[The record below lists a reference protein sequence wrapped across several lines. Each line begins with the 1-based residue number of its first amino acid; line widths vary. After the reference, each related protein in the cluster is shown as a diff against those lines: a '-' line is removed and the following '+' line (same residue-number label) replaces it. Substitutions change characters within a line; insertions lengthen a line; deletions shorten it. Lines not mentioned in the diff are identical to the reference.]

1 MSINFSGLATGLD
14 TASLVDQL
22 VALEKIPANKL
33 ADRKSDAGRRQAIVS
48 DLITK
53 LTALKTAR
61 TQLDSPSEIRAVTAS
76 SSDPKVAVAGSGS
89 AQPGQLA
96 IRVGTLARAQTSVS
110 TTFASATDAIGGVE
124 GTLGIKLGAADE
136 VPITFTP
143 SDTLTTIAQ
152 RINEE
157 MDGVRADVIDNG
169 SGTFQLAISSEE
181 TGTANAITFTE
192 DGQALGFLAQ
202 GSTTVT
208 ASDATFTMNG
218 IAMTRGTNTISDA
231 VAGLTLTLT
240 GTHAVADEA
249 AVVSVARDP
258 ASVEA
263 KVKTL
268 VDAFNAAA
276 THVSSQLTYSGVQK
290 GEDTL
295 FGDST
300 IRALQRGLSGIVN
313 QGYPH
318 GDGTTSLAELGIR
331 LDRNGTLSIDS
342 AKFSAAMAEDPTA
355 LESVLTGA
363 EGFGVAL
370 DELVKSYTQAGD
382 GFLSAKKASIAKE
395 MSRYDLEIERIETR
409 AARMGDQL
417 TAQFAKLE
425 QLISSM
431 QSQSAALT
439 KVFG

>member
-1 MSINFSGLATGLD
+1 MTINFSGLATGLD

-22 VALEKIPANKL
+22 VALERIPANKL
-33 ADRKSDAGRRQAIVS
+33 AGRKSDAGRRQAIVS

-61 TQLDSPSEIRAVTAS
+61 TSLDTPAELRAVTAS
-76 SSDPKVAVAGSGS
+76 SSDPKVAVTGSGS

-96 IRVGTLARAQTSVS
+96 IRVGALARAQTSVS
-110 TTFASATDAIGGVE
+110 TTFASATEAIGGA

-136 VPITFTP
+136 VPIAFTED
-143 SDTLTTIAQ
+143 DTLTTIAQ
-152 RINEE
+152 RINQE

-192 DGQALGFLAQ
+192 DGQPLGFLAE
-202 GSTTVT
+202 GSTKVA
-208 ASDATFTMNG
+208 ASNATFTMNG
-218 IAMTRGTNTISDA
+218 IAMTRPTNTIADA
-231 VAGLTLTLT
+231 VTGLTLTLT
-240 GTHAVADEA
+240 GTHAAADSD

-263 KVKTL
+263 KVKSL

-276 THVSSQLTYSGVQK
+276 GHVSSQLTYNGVPK
-290 GEDTL
+290 GGETL

-300 IRALQRGLSGIVN
+300 LRALQRNLSGIVN
-313 QGYPH
+313 QSYPH
-318 GDGTTSLAELGIR
+318 GEGTTSLADLGIR
-331 LDRNGTLSIDS
+331 MDRSGTLSIDS
-342 AKFSAAMAEDPTA
+342 ARFSAAMAADPTA

-363 EGFGVAL
+363 EGFGAAL
-370 DELVKSYTQAGD
+370 DGLVTSYTQTGD
-382 GFLSAKKASIAKE
+382 GFLSAKKASLTKE
-395 MSRYDLEIERIETR
+395 MSRYDDEIERIETR
-409 AARMGDQL
+409 ASRMGDQL
-417 TAQFAKLE
+417 TAQFTKLE
-425 QLISSM
+425 SLISSM

>member
-1 MSINFSGLATGLD
+1 MSINFSGLATGID

-53 LTALKTAR
+53 LTALRTAR
-61 TQLDSPSEIRAVTAS
+61 TSLDSASEIRSVTAS
-76 SSDPKVAVAGSGS
+76 SSDPKVVVTGSGA

-110 TTFASATDAIGGVE
+110 TTFASATDPIGGA

-136 VPITFTP
+136 VPIAFTAT
-143 SDTLTTIAQ
+143 DTLTTIAQ
-152 RINEE
+152 RINQE

-169 SGTFQLAISSEE
+169 SGTFQLAVSSEE

-192 DGQALGFLAQ
+192 AGQPLGFLAQ
-202 GSTTVT
+202 GSTKVP

-218 IAMTRGTNTISDA
+218 IAMTRGTNTITDA
-231 VAGLTLTLT
+231 VTGLTLSLT
-240 GTHAVADEA
+240 GTHAVADSD

-258 ASVEA
+258 AAVEG
-263 KVKTL
+263 KVKSL
-268 VDAFNAAA
+268 VDAFNA
-276 THVSSQLTYSGVQK
+276 VSASVNSQLAYNGVQK

-300 IRALQRGLSGIVN
+300 VRSLQRALSGIVN
-313 QGYPH
+313 QTYPH
-318 GDGTTSLAELGIR
+318 GEGTTSLAELGIR
-331 LDRNGTLSIDS
+331 LDKSGTLSIDS

-355 LESVLTGA
+355 LESVLTGE

-370 DELVKSYTQAGD
+370 DELVTSYTQAGD
-382 GFLSAKKASIAKE
+382 GFLSAKKASLTKE
-395 MSRYDLEIERIETR
+395 MSRYDVEIERIETR

-417 TAQFAKLE
+417 TAQFSKLE